1 MRVALLLS
9 TDYFEDFYGQGFGLS
24 PAEYVAS
31 YRNDWSWDWCR
42 VLRAEGVQPSLY
54 LPSLTERSRFE
65 TDERVGVRFLP
76 LGAIVRPWTA
86 LPPLRRTPV
95 GRYAAQLA
103 NTAGF
108 LRPLRWALAE
118 DQIDVLL
125 IQEYWT
131 ARFDLLVRRLAVP
144 VVGVDQGLPDRHELK
159 VIKRGSF
166 RAAAGVITQT
176 EREADKVRRYRG
188 AAIRIA
194 NAVDSDLFAPAQRS
208 DGQET
213 RRILAVGRIHD
224 AQKRH
229 SDLVRA
235 LARLPESWTL
245 EIVGRGPDEDD
256 LRRLATELGVGDR
269 LGMPGFVSDKRELRD
284 RYRAAT
290 VFAVPSAY
298 EGLPMT
304 LLEAMSCGTPAV
316 GSDIAAIAEVLDSR
330 SGQLV
335 AVGDVEGL
343 ANAFRHCL
351 EHRNALSAGARE
363 TVLQQYSTHVVGP
376 ALREYL
382 HNVVFPPGQDG

>member
-1 MRVALLLS
+1 MLLS
-9 TDYFEDFYGQGFGLS
+9 TDYFEDFYGRGFGLS
-24 PAEYVAS
+24 PTEYVAS

-42 VLRAEGVQPSLY
+42 MLRDEGVQTSLY

-65 TDERVGVRFLP
+65 TDEQVGIRFLP
-76 LGAIVRPWTA
+76 LGALVRPWIT
-86 LPPLRRTPV
+86 LPPLSRSPV
-95 GRYAAQLA
+95 GRYVAQLA
-103 NTAGF
+103 NSAAF

-118 DQIDVLL
+118 DLIDALL

-131 ARFDLLVRRLAVP
+131 ARFDLLVRSLDLP
-144 VVGVDQGLPDRHELK
+144 VVAVDQGLPDRHEIK
-159 VIKRGSF
+159 VLKRGSF

-176 EREADKVRRYRG
+176 EREADKVRRYGG
-188 AAIRIA
+188 AATRIA
-194 NAVDSDLFAPAQRS
+194 NAVDSDLFSPAQRS
-208 DGQET
+208 DGDAT
-213 RRILAVGRIHD
+213 SRILAVGRIHD

-269 LGMPGFVSDKRELRD
+269 LRMPGFVSGKRELRD
-284 RYRAAT
+284 LYRSAT

-316 GSDIAAIAEVLDSR
+316 GSDIAAIAEVVDSR

-335 AVGDVEGL
+335 PVGDAEGL
-343 ANAFRHCL
+343 AAAFVHCL
-351 EHRNALSAGARE
+351 EHREALSAGARE
-363 TVLQQYSTHVVGP
+363 TVLQKYSTHVVGP

-382 HNVVFPPGQDG
+382 HDAAVVPRRHD